1 MSDELY
7 LDYCG
12 RALCVR
18 ERVCMSDESSSTLNT
33 PPPIPHNHNINTAQD
48 ARCWHKHSHT
58 NLTVDGGR
66 ECVCASK

>member
-1 MSDELY
+1 MSDDLY

-33 PPPIPHNHNINTAQD
+33 PPTPHNHNINTAQD

-58 NLTVDGGR
+58 NLTVDRGR

>member
-33 PPPIPHNHNINTAQD
+33 PPPSPIITTSTQHKTLAAGTSIPTLI
-48 ARCWHKHSHT
+48 
-58 NLTVDGGR
+58 
-66 ECVCASK
+66 

>member
-33 PPPIPHNHNINTAQD
+33 PPPLITTSTQHKTLAAGTNIPTLI
-48 ARCWHKHSHT
+48 
-58 NLTVDGGR
+58 
-66 ECVCASK
+66 

>member
-1 MSDELY
+1 MSDDLY

-33 PPPIPHNHNINTAQD
+33 PPPPIITTSTQHKTLAAGTNIPTLI
-48 ARCWHKHSHT
+48 
-58 NLTVDGGR
+58 
-66 ECVCASK
+66 

>member
-33 PPPIPHNHNINTAQD
+33 PLPPIITTSTQHKTLAAGTNIPT
-48 ARCWHKHSHT
+48 
-58 NLTVDGGR
+58 LI
-66 ECVCASK
+66 

>member
-1 MSDELY
+1 MSDDLY

-33 PPPIPHNHNINTAQD
+33 PPP
-48 ARCWHKHSHT
+48 
-58 NLTVDGGR
+58 
-66 ECVCASK
+66 